1 MPGRELI
8 DAAVADGS
16 VDTVVLAFPDMHG
29 RPVGKRV
36 TADFFASHVAEHG
49 IEACD
54 YVLAV
59 DVDMNPLPGYR
70 FTNWDAGYGDMVCR
84 PDFATARLL
93 PWLEGTAMVICDLT
107 DQEGAPVEVSP
118 RRILQRQLERAA
130 ERGLRV
136 CSATEL
142 EFFLF
147 KDSFEEADAKG
158 WKGLTPHTSTIE
170 DYQLL
175 QTSREEYVLRRVR
188 NEMCA
193 AGIPVEF
200 SKGEAGR
207 GQHEV
212 NVTYDESLVTA
223 DRHLVFKNGIKEIA
237 AQEGRAATFMAKWTM
252 DDVGSSCHVHTS
264 LWDLES
270 GEPLMADGDRHGD
283 GNGGAGGNGAASH
296 PSGLSALGRRFL
308 AGQLHAARQLAYL
321 SAPTVNSYRRYVP
334 GSWAPTAAVYG
345 EDNRTC
351 GFRLVGRGAA
361 RRVESRIPG
370 ADVNPYLVLAAS
382 IAAGLYGIDHELEPG
397 DPYRRNAY
405 EATDVPR
412 IPSTLVEAIAAWR
425 DSEVAL
431 EAFGP
436 DVHHHLLNTAEQ
448 EWLASN
454 RHVTDWELA
463 RNFERM

>member
-8 DAAVADGS
+8 DSGIADGS
-16 VDTVVLAFPDMHG
+16 IDTVVVAFPDMHG

-54 YVLAV
+54 YLLAV

-70 FTNWDAGYGDMVCR
+70 FTNWDTGYGDFVCR
-84 PDFATARLL
+84 PDYATARRI
-93 PWLEGTAMVICDLT
+93 PWLEGTALVVCDLT
-107 DQEGAPVEVSP
+107 DEEGNSVEVSP
-118 RRILQRQLERAA
+118 RQILRRQLARAA
-130 ERGLRV
+130 ERDLRV

-147 KDSFEEADAKG
+147 LDSFDEASAKR
-158 WKGLTPHTSTIE
+158 WQGLTPHTSTIE
-170 DYQLL
+170 DYQLM
-175 QTSREEYVLRRVR
+175 QTAREEYVLRRIR
-188 NEMCA
+188 REMLG

-212 NVTYDESLVTA
+212 NVTYDEALVTA

-252 DDVGSSCHVHTS
+252 GDVGSSCHVHTS
-264 LWDLES
+264 LWDAQS
-270 GEPLMADGDRHGD
+270 GDPVMAD
-283 GNGGAGGNGAASH
+283 ASH
-296 PSGLSALGRRFL
+296 PSGLSQVGRRFL
-308 AGQLHAARQLAYL
+308 AGQLHAARQLAWL
-321 SAPTVNSYRRYVP
+321 SAPTLNSYRRYVP
-334 GSWAPTAAVYG
+334 GSWAPTAVVWG

-351 GFRLVGRGAA
+351 GFRVVGHGSG
-361 RRVESRIPG
+361 RRIESRVPG

-382 IAAGLYGIDHELEPG
+382 VAAGLYGIDHELELEDAYP
-397 DPYRRNAY
+397 RNAY
-405 EATDVPR
+405 EATDVTR
-412 IPSTLVEAIAAWR
+412 IPSTLVEAIDELR
-425 DSEVAL
+425 GSPVAL

-436 DVHHHLLNTAEQ
+436 EVHHHLLNTAEQ
-448 EWLASN
+448 EWAASN

-463 RNFERM
+463 RYFERI